1 MGAESGAAD
10 GTEDRRD
17 MKKSF
22 VMYSSWATLIANIPT
37 EQAGELIQA
46 ICAQQLCQEVHIEDQ
61 SVAGMFA
68 MISPQLKEDSDKY
81 DAKCERI
88 ESARASKSAQKN
100 EFTESKNE
108 KSELK
113 SEISEQ
119 KNAESEGDT
128 ESDTDTV
135 TDKDKN
141 IKKGATHPK
150 KSAPITA
157 GSEEQYVD
165 DKELNDAICQFIVHR
180 KALKKPMSLGA
191 VKIFIGK
198 LEKLSPGNTQG
209 KIDLINEAIEHGWQ
223 TVYTHDDGKFKP
235 KAKPPDKVTFN
246 NNFNQRNYDYDAL
259 ERQLLGVQ

>member
-1 MGAESGAAD
+1 
-10 GTEDRRD
+10 

-46 ICAQQLCQEVHIEDQ
+46 ICAQQLGQEVHIEDQ

-68 MISPQLKEDSDKY
+68 MISPKLKEDSDKY

-88 ESARASKSAQKN
+88 ESARASKSAHKN
-100 EFTESKNE
+100 EFTESKNEKSELKNE

-128 ESDTDTV
+128 KSDTV

-180 KALKKPMSLGA
+180 KALKKPMSPGA

-246 NNFNQRNYDYDAL
+246 NNFNQRDYDYDAL

>member
-1 MGAESGAAD
+1 
-10 GTEDRRD
+10 

-46 ICAQQLCQEVHIEDQ
+46 ICAQQLGQEVHIADQ

-68 MISPQLKEDSDKY
+68 MISPKLKEDSDKY
-81 DAKCERI
+81 DAKCVRI

-113 SEISEQ
+113 NEKSELKSEKSEQ

-180 KALKKPMSLGA
+180 KALKKPMSPGA

-259 ERQLLGVQ
+259 ERQLLGVK